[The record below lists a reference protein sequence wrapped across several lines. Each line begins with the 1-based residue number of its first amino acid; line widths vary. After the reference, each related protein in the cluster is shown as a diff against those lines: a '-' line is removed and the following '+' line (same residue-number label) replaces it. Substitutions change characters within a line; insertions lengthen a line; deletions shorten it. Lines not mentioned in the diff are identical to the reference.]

1 MTNESQR
8 ITPFNYSKEHA
19 DPIESGVK
27 EKSRSK
33 TKPKNKADINL
44 RTVRH
49 DIEVRMEL
57 RALSCALDLEEGE
70 VISLLNHEDE

>member
-1 MTNESQR
+1 MTNESMR

-33 TKPKNKADINL
+33 PKTKADIKL
-44 RTVRH
+44 RSVRH

-70 VISLLNHEDE
+70 VISLLSNEDE